1 MTNIINELEQRNKQ
15 LLNEIKQSKKDLKL
29 KIWNIAGQFDE
40 NDYVPG
46 NWWHKQLSKKW
57 LEEGK
62 VRMENEIV
70 FYDNITIE
78 EMLDEFIDSS
88 KEVAEKCSH
97 YISRWSERGYENTRQ
112 RKEFEKKI
120 AELEAKLE
128 EKDNKIEEL
137 DDEVWMEQ
145 EEAEKALDTAMKWR
159 KHQMF
164 ETVLKHDAAT
174 GKLLDRIDLLENSL
188 AAKNQEI
195 DWRNYL
201 ENKELPALPK
211 QQKENRLCK
220 LKKLVSKV
228 KEKTKEKF
236 QTFVIQKSK

>member
-15 LLNEIKQSKKDLKL
+15 LLNEIKQSKEDLKL

-88 KEVAEKCSH
+88 KEVAKKCSH

-137 DDEVWMEQ
+137 DDEIWMER

-164 ETVLKHDAAT
+164 ETVLKYDAAT
-174 GKLLDRIDLLENSL
+174 GKLLDWIDLLENNL

-211 QQKENRLCK
+211 Q
-220 LKKLVSKV
+220 
-228 KEKTKEKF
+228 
-236 QTFVIQKSK
+236 

>member
-15 LLNEIKQSKKDLKL
+15 LLNEIKQSKEDLKL

>member
-15 LLNEIKQSKKDLKL
+15 LLNEIKQSKEDLKL

-97 YISRWSERGYENTRQ
+97 YISRWSERGYENTKQ

-120 AELEAKLE
+120 
-128 EKDNKIEEL
+128 EEL
-137 DDEVWMEQ
+137 NKYKEQ
-145 EEAEKALDTAMKWR
+145 VE
-159 KHQMF
+159 
-164 ETVLKHDAAT
+164 
-174 GKLLDRIDLLENSL
+174 SL
-188 AAKNQEI
+188 AKMFIRLFRIIWRRYRKRKNLLANRWNQGI
-195 DWRNYL
+195 VG
-201 ENKELPALPK
+201 ENK
-211 QQKENRLCK
+211 R
-220 LKKLVSKV
+220 
-228 KEKTKEKF
+228 
-236 QTFVIQKSK
+236 